1 MIRPKGY
8 WKKLSAD
15 GVCAFSI
22 EEGACLMGHLPGSG
36 TGIVVWIQSSD
47 CENSAV
53 LESLLRRAPAL
64 LGCPANRIQWKIAGL
79 KPCAE
84 TLRGRLTSM
93 GLALEGVAER
103 EAKRLEIQAFPG
115 LGRLRVATQSTPV
128 EVAPPQTSSPLQKNS
143 GAPRIKVLIID
154 DSKSIRSLLTGVL
167 ARDPGIEVVGMAGS
181 AQEAMQLIQ
190 QHKPDVLTLDIHMPD
205 MNGVDFHRY
214 LMGQLWIPTIIVSSI
229 SFEEGPLVL
238 AALEQGAVDYVQKPV
253 LEELPELGPVM
264 VEKIKTAASIK
275 SRPKR
280 SMLPKKN
287 ENPFRNV
294 QLDFEQVLAIGSSTG
309 GTEALR
315 LLLGN
320 LPDRIPGVV
329 IVQHI
334 PPIFSAAFAKR
345 MNELCPF
352 EVKEA
357 EDGDS
362 VQPNRVLIAPGDF
375 HMQLI
380 GKGKTLRVRL
390 DQSPARNGHR
400 PSVDVLFDSVARQVG
415 TQAVGVILTGMGAD
429 GAKGLLKMRQAGART
444 IGQSEE
450 SCVVYGMPREAA
462 KIGAVEHVA
471 DLDKIPELLA
481 KLLAPRKKKAA

>member
-1 MIRPKGY
+1 MLKPKGY
-8 WKKLSAD
+8 WRKLSGD
-15 GVCAFSI
+15 GVCNFSI
-22 EEGACLMGHLPGSG
+22 EEGACLMGHLPGTT
-36 TGIVVWIQSSD
+36 TGVVVWVPSAECGNIQ
-47 CENSAV
+47 AI
-53 LESLLRRAPAL
+53 ESLFRRGPAL
-64 LGCPANRIQWKIAGL
+64 LGCPADRVQWKIAGL
-79 KPCAE
+79 KPCAGI
-84 TLRGRLTSM
+84 LKKKITSL
-93 GLALEGVAER
+93 GFVLEAVAER
-103 EAKRLEIQAFPG
+103 EGAKLDIQAFPG
-115 LGRLRVATQSTPV
+115 LGRLRIAVASAAPV
-128 EVAPPQTSSPLQKNS
+128 VTLPDSNVAPLPDSAS
-143 GAPRIKVLIID
+143 PRIKVLIID
-154 DSKSIRSLLTGVL
+154 DSKSIRALLTGVL
-167 ARDPGIEVVGMAGS
+167 ARDPSIEVVGMAGS

-214 LMGQLWIPTIIVSSI
+214 LMSQIWIPTIIVSSI

-238 AALEQGAVDYVQKPV
+238 AALEQGAVDYLQKPV

-264 VEKIKTAASIK
+264 VEKIKTAASIR

-280 SMLPKKN
+280 SMLPKKS

-357 EDGDS
+357 EDGDA
-362 VQPNRVLIAPGDF
+362 VQANRVLIAPGDF

-380 GKGKTLRVRL
+380 GKGKALRVRL
-390 DQSPARNGHR
+390 DQAPARNGHR
-400 PSVDVLFDSVARQVG
+400 PSVDVLFESVARQVG
-415 TQAVGVILTGMGAD
+415 PQAVGVILTGMGAD
-429 GAKGLLKMRQAGART
+429 GAKGLLKMREAGART
-444 IGQSEE
+444 VGQSEE

-462 KIGAVEHVA
+462 KIGAVEHVT
-471 DLDKIPELLA
+471 DLDKIPELLT
-481 KLLAPRKKKAA
+481 KLLSPRKRKVA

>member
-1 MIRPKGY
+1 MIKPKGY

-15 GVCAFSI
+15 AVCAFSI
-22 EEGACLMGHLPGSG
+22 DEGACLMGHLPGTA
-36 TGIVVWIQSSD
+36 TGVVVWVPSSD
-47 CENSAV
+47 CGNVEAI
-53 LESLLRRAPAL
+53 ESLFRRVPAL
-64 LGCPANRIQWKIAGL
+64 LGCPADRIQWKIAGL
-79 KPCAE
+79 KPCVGI
-84 TLRGRLTSM
+84 LKNKVSSLGFV
-93 GLALEGVAER
+93 LEAVAER
-103 EAKRLEIQAFPG
+103 EGAKLDVQAFPG
-115 LGRLRVATQSTPV
+115 LGRLRIAVASAAPV
-128 EVAPPQTSSPLQKNS
+128 VALPASGLTPLQTP

-154 DSKSIRSLLTGVL
+154 DSKSIRALLTGVL
-167 ARDPGIEVVGMAGS
+167 ARDPSIEVVGMAGS

-214 LMGQLWIPTIIVSSI
+214 LMSQIWIPTIIVSSI

-238 AALEQGAVDYVQKPV
+238 AALEQGAVDYLQKPV

-264 VEKIKTAASIK
+264 VEKIKTAASIR

-280 SMLPKKN
+280 SMLPKKS
-287 ENPFRNV
+287 ENPFKNA
-294 QLDFEQVLAIGSSTG
+294 QLDSEQVLAIGSSTG

-357 EDGDS
+357 EDGDA
-362 VQPNRVLIAPGDF
+362 VQANRVLIAPGDF
-375 HMQLI
+375 HMQLV
-380 GKGKTLRVRL
+380 GKGKALRVRL
-390 DQSPARNGHR
+390 DQTPARNGHR

-415 TQAVGVILTGMGAD
+415 PQAVGVILTGMGAD
-429 GAKGLLKMRQAGART
+429 GAKGLLKMREAGART
-444 IGQSEE
+444 VGQSEE

-462 KIGAVEHVA
+462 KIGAVQHVS
-471 DLDKIPELLA
+471 DLDKIPELLT
-481 KLLAPRKKKAA
+481 KLLSIKKTKAA